1 MVIRSHRDL
10 IVWRRAMEFAAEV
23 HGLKRRFPKRD
34 GTELWRQLSRS
45 TMSVAA
51 NIAEG
56 AGRMHSGDYV
66 RFLAIARG
74 SLLEADTHLAMAV
87 ALGYL
92 RSEDVRRAE
101 ELSFEV
107 LRMLSK
113 LASVLAK
120 QRESRVLQ

>member
-1 MVIRSHRDL
+1 MIRSHRDL
-10 IVWRRAMEFAAEV
+10 IVWKRAMEFAAEV
-23 HGLKRRFPKRD
+23 HGLKRRFPARD
-34 GTELWRQLSRS
+34 GAELWRQLSRA

-56 AGRMHSGDYV
+56 AGRMHRADCV

-92 RSEDVRRAE
+92 STEEIRRAE
-101 ELSFEV
+101 QLSYEV

-113 LASVLAK
+113 LASVLSK
-120 QRESRVLQ
+120 PRDSRVLQ